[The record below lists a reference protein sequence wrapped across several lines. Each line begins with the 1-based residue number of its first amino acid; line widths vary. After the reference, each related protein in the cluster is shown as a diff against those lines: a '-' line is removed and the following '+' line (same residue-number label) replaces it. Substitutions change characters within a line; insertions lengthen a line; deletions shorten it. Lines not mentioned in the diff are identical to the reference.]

1 MAYQFK
7 SNPATNCPSISEKTC
22 FRRVVSALDKTLQ
35 IPIRGKLNQR
45 KVIETVVGMASNQG
59 SIHSTTNSLVNV
71 PCETSMRHHLQKL
84 DFDFLQENNVEILT
98 SDAISIL
105 NPGTAYKFAIDFT
118 LDPYYGNQTQENC
131 DYIVRSQKKKST
143 NDFYGYATLYV
154 INKNRQL
161 TLSILPMHPEFSSA
175 YYVAYFLDVIKSLNL
190 KMEVLCLDRGFYSKK
205 VIKLLQIC
213 DVPHIIPVKRHGKRM
228 IELLDG
234 RGSRFD
240 TYTMKDRKC
249 PVTFRLVVVTTYS
262 KGKRGKNKAI
272 NYGYVVFGID
282 WKFKKIFN
290 IYRTRFAIESSYR
303 MRNRSKP
310 KTSSKSVKLRCFY
323 AIVSM
328 LLKNIWLAIA
338 WDYFSP
344 IQTGPRVIILRAFR
358 FEWFLDLLWN
368 YTKKLRKFRTRIPS
382 YRVPIERSRYSYV
395 K

>member
-1 MAYQFK
+1 MTHYHHYAKLIMSF
-7 SNPATNCPSISEKTC
+7 SI
-22 FRRVVSALDKTLQ
+22 
-35 IPIRGKLNQR
+35 
-45 KVIETVVGMASNQG
+45 
-59 SIHSTTNSLVNV
+59 
-71 PCETSMRHHLQKL
+71 
-84 DFDFLQENNVEILT
+84 
-98 SDAISIL
+98 
-105 NPGTAYKFAIDFT
+105 
-118 LDPYYGNQTQENC
+118 
-131 DYIVRSQKKKST
+131 
-143 NDFYGYATLYV
+143 
-154 INKNRQL
+154 
-161 TLSILPMHPEFSSA
+161 
-175 YYVAYFLDVIKSLNL
+175 AYFLDVIKSLNL
-190 KMEVLCLDRGFYSKK
+190 KMQVLCLDRGFYSKK
-205 VIKLLQIC
+205 VLKLLQIC
-213 DVPHIIPVKRHGKRM
+213 DVPHIIPVERHGKRM

-249 PVTFRLVVVTTYS
+249 PVTFRLAVVTTYS

-282 WKFKKIFN
+282 WELKKIFN

-310 KTSSKSVKLRCFY
+310 KTSSKSVKLRYFY

-344 IQTGPRVIILRAFR
+344 IQTGPRIIILRAFR

-382 YRVPIERSRYSYV
+382 YMVQIKGFRYSYV

>member
-1 MAYQFK
+1 VAYQLK
-7 SNPATNCPSISEKTC
+7 SNPAANCPSVSEREC
-22 FRRVVSALDKTLQ
+22 FRRVVSALDNTLK
-35 IPIRGKLNQR
+35 IPIRGKLTQR

-59 SIHSTTNSLVNV
+59 SIHSTANSLADV

-84 DFDFLQENNVEILT
+84 DLDLLQGKNVEILT
-98 SDAISIL
+98 CDAISLL
-105 NPGTAYKFAIDFT
+105 NPEKDYKFAIDFT
-118 LDPYYGNQTQENC
+118 LDPYYGNQTQENSE
-131 DYIVRSQKKKST
+131 YIVRSQKKKST

-161 TLSILPMHPEFSSA
+161 TLSILPMHPELSSA
-175 YYVAYFLDVIKSLNL
+175 YYVAYFLDVIKSLKL
-190 KMEVLCLDRGFYSKK
+190 KIEILCLDRGFYSKK

-213 DVPHIIPVKRHGKRM
+213 DVHHIIPVKRHGKRM
-228 IELLDG
+228 IELLEG

-249 PVTFRLVVVTTYS
+249 PVTFRLAVVTTYS

-282 WKFKKIFN
+282 WDFKKIFN

-310 KTSSKSVKLRCFY
+310 KTTSKSVKLRYFY

-344 IQTGPRVIILRAFR
+344 VQTGPRVIILRAFR

-368 YTKKLRKFRTRIPS
+368 YTKKLRKFRIRIPS
-382 YRVPIERSRYSYV
+382 YRTPI
-395 K
+395 